1 MECRRDGNGKVCLQ
15 NSRGKAEP
23 MSESVLTI
31 YHRANKMDSQVPW
44 ILAALSAPGMAVK
57 QWINVKQLINASK
70 WLAEGD
76 RAQRRKMGLPR
87 AKKVR

>member
-76 RAQRRKMGLPR
+76 RAQRRTMGLPR